1 MGARNIMDGFNTI
14 HFEKVDNFISL
25 VKWGNISVAKSIQ
38 KEILENNIFQTKD
51 LNDKNRPHY
60 KVSPTGF
67 LQFEDA
73 KGAFKQSKY
82 DGDMYISTI
91 ADELIIDFKA
101 TVYKGWIKLMV
112 CVDIKELNFNFSMIK
127 KLHKEQMEDLIE
139 EHSKNKKTA
148 IDKIN
153 TKVKSKLNLL
163 QQKYEDK
170 FSEFREESYK
180 EYETKLNNDLSSERK
195 KTDKYKRMYD
205 ILRLKSKEEKEKEAK
220 KNQAQFQERLDAEKK
235 HFEERLQLQEK
246 KSKVD
251 NELQFEMWK
260 AEQLIVYNKKL
271 AEEFKKYAKITEI

>member
-1 MGARNIMDGFNTI
+1 
-14 HFEKVDNFISL
+14 
-25 VKWGNISVAKSIQ
+25 
-38 KEILENNIFQTKD
+38 
-51 LNDKNRPHY
+51 
-60 KVSPTGF
+60 
-67 LQFEDA
+67 
-73 KGAFKQSKY
+73 
-82 DGDMYISTI
+82 
-91 ADELIIDFKA
+91 
-101 TVYKGWIKLMV
+101 
-112 CVDIKELNFNFSMIK
+112 
-127 KLHKEQMEDLIE
+127 MEDLIE

-220 KNQAQFQERLDAEKK
+220 KNQAQLQERLDAEKK

-246 KSKVD
+246 KFKVD

>member
-127 KLHKEQMEDLIE
+127 KLHKEQMQDLIE

-153 TKVKSKLNLL
+153 TKVKSKLNSLEK
-163 QQKYEDK
+163 KYEDK

-195 KTDKYKRMYD
+195 KQTS
-205 ILRLKSKEEKEKEAK
+205 IKECMIY
-220 KNQAQFQERLDAEKK
+220 LD
-235 HFEERLQLQEK
+235 
-246 KSKVD
+246 
-251 NELQFEMWK
+251 
-260 AEQLIVYNKKL
+260 
-271 AEEFKKYAKITEI
+271 